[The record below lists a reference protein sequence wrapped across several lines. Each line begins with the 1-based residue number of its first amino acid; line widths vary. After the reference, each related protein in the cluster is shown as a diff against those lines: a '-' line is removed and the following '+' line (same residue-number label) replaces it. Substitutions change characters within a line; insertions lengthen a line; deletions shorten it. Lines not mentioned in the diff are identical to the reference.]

1 MLSKPLYT
9 IDNVNIYGNNHNVP
23 LVYWYELS
31 DKEKENFDYIDNP
44 DENFTGFRYK
54 GNVYGL
60 DEFMRVESYAPDWMK
75 KFDGYKGDSFF
86 SGILV
91 KYNEEDNDF
100 IKVYT
105 YIS

>member
-1 MLSKPLYT
+1 MLNKPLYT
-9 IDNVNIYGNNHNVP
+9 FDNVKIYGNNHDIP
-23 LVYWYELS
+23 LVYWYELT
-31 DKEKENFDYIDNP
+31 DKEKKEFDYINDP
-44 DENFTGFRYK
+44 ESNFTGFRYK

-60 DEFMRVESYAPDWMK
+60 DEFMRVENYAPDWMK

-91 KYNEEDNDF
+91 KFTDYHEF
-100 IKVYT
+100 VRVYT